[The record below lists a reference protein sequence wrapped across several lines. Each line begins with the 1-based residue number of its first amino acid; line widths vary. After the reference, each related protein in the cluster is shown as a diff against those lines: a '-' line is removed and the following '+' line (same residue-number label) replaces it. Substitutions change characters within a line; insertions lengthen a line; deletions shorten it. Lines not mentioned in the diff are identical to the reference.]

1 MSNKYA
7 EISRVK
13 IRTLNKN
20 GKTNDIK
27 AKSPRFNLRLNL
39 IKVKYK

>member
-20 GKTNDIK
+20 GKTILDDVY
-27 AKSPRFNLRLNL
+27 FT
-39 IKVKYK
+39 